1 MAVPR
6 RWKLVSG
13 SVGVAVALGAGAAVA
28 AEGGSSGDL
37 ALDDVKKIHDVVTTT
52 STTFIQSPEPIVVMD
67 ESVSTPFDD
76 EVAAPADDESIDSP
90 DDSPNDIDDESID
103 SPDDSPNDI
112 DDESIDSPDSL
123 DSP

>member
-13 SVGVAVALGAGAAVA
+13 SVGVAVALGAGAAIA
-28 AEGGSSGDL
+28 AEGGNSGEL

-52 STTFIQSPEPIVVMD
+52 STTFIQSPEPIVAMD

-76 EVAAPADDESIDSP
+76 AAPADDESIDSP
-90 DDSPNDIDDESID
+90 DDTNDESID
-103 SPDDSPNDI
+103 SPDDSPDDI
-112 DDESIDSPDSL
+112 DDESMDSPDSL

>member
-13 SVGVAVALGAGAAVA
+13 SVGVAVALGAGAAIA
-28 AEGGSSGDL
+28 AEGGNSGEL

-67 ESVSTPFDD
+67 DSVSTPFDD
-76 EVAAPADDESIDSP
+76 EVAAPADDESMDSP
-90 DDSPNDIDDESID
+90 DDSTDDIDNESM
-103 SPDDSPNDI
+103 
-112 DDESIDSPDSL
+112 DSPDSL